1 MEFCN
6 VYRTW
11 RARPARLDR
20 VGDCAWRKL
29 HMSQAPALDL
39 ASVAYQTPQG
49 KMLLHPLSLCLGAGQ
64 HLAIVGPNGAGKSTL
79 LRLLAG
85 SLQPS
90 AGEIRCDGVP
100 TRHWTPLERA
110 RQVALLGQADQA
122 DARLKVLDYVRLGCL
137 PHRGRWRPAQLEA
150 VVVEA
155 LERCNLRAFA
165 GRSLGSLSG
174 GERQRAHLARAL
186 AQQPRLLLLDEPT
199 NHLDPR
205 ATLDLL
211 QGIASLGITVVAVL
225 HDLALV
231 PQWAD
236 QVAVLQA
243 GALLA
248 YGTPAQ
254 ALTPPVVHRVFAMHA
269 FYLPHPTTAEPM
281 LVMDTS
287 APAAPRTAARKSFFT
302 TDGPTDT

>member
-1 MEFCN
+1 MTQALTVELQS
-6 VYRTW
+6 VTYR
-11 RARPARLDR
+11 
-20 VGDCAWRKL
+20 
-29 HMSQAPALDL
+29 
-39 ASVAYQTPQG
+39 TPQG
-49 KMLLHPLSLCLGAGQ
+49 KTLVQPTTLHLNAGQ

-85 SLQPS
+85 TLQPS
-90 AGEIRCDGVP
+90 AGKIHYDGVSAEN
-100 TRHWTPLERA
+100 WTPLERA
-110 RQVALLGQADQA
+110 QQVALLGQTNQA
-122 DARLKVLDYVRLGCL
+122 DARLNVLDYVRLGCL
-137 PHRGRWRPAQLEA
+137 PHRKLLRPAQLEA
-150 VVVEA
+150 IVAEA
-155 LERCNLRAFA
+155 LERCSLHGFR

-231 PQWAD
+231 PQWAH
-236 QVAVLQA
+236 QVAVVQA

-254 ALTPPVVHRVFAMHA
+254 ALTPPVVHGVFAMHA

-281 LVMDTS
+281 LVMDTC
-287 APAAPRTAARKSFFT
+287 APAAPHATPRKSFFT
-302 TDGPTDT
+302 TYGSTEA